1 MKTRLLFVPLLAA
14 TVATLAACGGGSAA
28 VPAGDVALVNS
39 SPVTSLQFNAVLSQA
54 EAQAKNSGQTVP
66 AIGTPQ
72 YTALKTQIAAYL
84 VEVAEVEQQAQKLDV
99 KVTSKDVD
107 TFLTKL
113 AKDKYSGDM
122 KKLLT
127 TFNLT
132 QAAISIHHH
141 CHGIPVTE
149 RLADGMNLTTTKIRT
164 KITSPAKVTSA
175 DALAYY
181 KANISTYSVPAQST
195 RSVEHILV
203 KSKSLANNLEN
214 QLKGGAS
221 FATLAKK
228 YSKDPGSAA
237 QGGKF
242 LATKGK
248 EVPAYDDAAFS
259 LKTGVLSAP
268 VDATAS
274 ANGSFGWFIIK
285 ALGPVK
291 NTKAHTTTF
300 KQAQATIEQTLLPQK
315 QQTLWSTYLANL
327 AKQYAGKVSYGAGY
341 APPPTTAITTTPTG

>member
-132 QAAISIHHH
+132 LPEAKAL
-141 CHGIPVTE
+141 V
-149 RLADGMNLTTTKIRT
+149 LMNLTTTKIRT